1 MTSPTGAVLHDIKKI
16 AAERNPYVEIRLIP
30 IPVQGKGVETKIA
43 AAIDKA
49 GTDTSL
55 DVIVLAR
62 GGGSMEDL
70 WCFNSP
76 EVVKAIYH
84 ASVPVITAIGHE
96 TDTTL
101 ADYAA
106 DIRAATPTHAAE
118 IAFFDIEEVEME
130 LADLTNQAYE
140 ALQLRLERLATQ
152 LSQTRSRLQPQ
163 RYDEQIAIK
172 ETALSQ
178 LCRQGEHL
186 FRVKL
191 LKEEGRL
198 KALKGALSSLDP
210 MTVTAKGYGQLEQDG
225 KRILAANMVDSHT
238 PLYIHMIDGSI
249 ITEVKEVKL
258 HGSDKRKIKKFEE
271 NMAKLEDMVNAL
283 EAPDLTLQESLDLY
297 EKAIKLAQSCESALE
312 YARQRA
318 QVLADVQHP
327 GQGDESLEE
336 GTLDL

>member
-1 MTSPTGAVLHDIKKI
+1 
-16 AAERNPYVEIRLIP
+16 
-30 IPVQGKGVETKIA
+30 
-43 AAIDKA
+43 
-49 GTDTSL
+49 
-55 DVIVLAR
+55 
-62 GGGSMEDL
+62 
-70 WCFNSP
+70 
-76 EVVKAIYH
+76 
-84 ASVPVITAIGHE
+84 
-96 TDTTL
+96 
-101 ADYAA
+101 
-106 DIRAATPTHAAE
+106 
-118 IAFFDIEEVEME
+118 ME

-258 HGSDKRKIKKFEE
+258 HGSDKRKIKK
-271 NMAKLEDMVNAL
+271 
-283 EAPDLTLQESLDLY
+283 
-297 EKAIKLAQSCESALE
+297 I
-312 YARQRA
+312 
-318 QVLADVQHP
+318 
-327 GQGDESLEE
+327 
-336 GTLDL
+336 